1 MKKKVLVRRYKR
13 RTKSGVVDVREHT
26 RGYYTNKYDKK
37 EEEEIIKNI
46 LYQIGANE
54 LKMAGFKL
62 MKLNDYIG
70 VRVHKGKKN
79 LDIIYDYESDTYT
92 VLEHTIK
99 PDLSV
104 ETKKYTD
111 VYSDQLKY
119 FISKFFDFEYVGKL
133 NVTFLR

>member
-1 MKKKVLVRRYKR
+1 MKKKILVRRYKR
-13 RTKSGVVDVREHT
+13 RTKSGIVDVRKHI

-37 EEEEIIKNI
+37 EEEDIIKNI
-46 LYQIGANE
+46 LSQIGSNE

-62 MKLNDYIG
+62 MKLNNYIG

-99 PDLSV
+99 PDFSV

-111 VYSDQLKY
+111 VYANQLKH
-119 FISKFFDFEYVGKL
+119 FISEFFGFEYVGKL
-133 NVTFLR
+133 DVTFLR